1 MRVEVPVMPKKAAT
15 LSVEVARMPNEAALM
30 LIEAALMLIELGS
43 LPGNAPAIALLRVRL
58 HPDSALIRNHPA
70 FVGIGASAALAW
82 PVLVAPC

>member
-30 LIEAALMLIELGS
+30 RIELGS

-82 PVLVAPC
+82 PVLVAPR